1 MRWCPGEPTPRADTP
16 ASIAR
21 ACRVAYL
28 RHAACR
34 HSRRGRQDTQR
45 PLRVALAPAGCAVR
59 HGRRLGAT
67 SAARA
72 GTRRCSMLPQH
83 TSTVP
88 GCFTACFTATARVI
102 GARRCLALLA
112 SRTSSTPRRVCTCV
126 MLRLLRL
133 SAATVASRVRI
144 FSWPCAAPA
153 PPLCHGRP
161 CPTQPAPRLCRPDAL
176 PMDARPGPRPDG
188 RPGRGRRLASRRPL
202 DLRSCASAAPPPL
215 ALCGGALL
223 GAGAPASTLR
233 RRIGTRGVM
242 VVARTQSR
250 RRRGGGAGRMLR
262 LKMFFASAASPVTAR
277 GGQDPALHDAA
288 AGAQRGA
295 AAAGGPHSLPRRRV
309 PRPHPHHDRSRPPAH
324 MIGHVPQPVMIGY
337 VPQPIMMIWGRGP
350 PPTAA
355 RAAAPPGAVARLP
368 PVSPSPRGPRAGR
381 RWSAARAGGVLR
393 IRSLVSACCG
403 WFGVLEIE
411 TR

>member
-16 ASIAR
+16 ASIAT

-28 RHAACR
+28 QHAACR

-72 GTRRCSMLPQH
+72 GTRRCSVLPQH

-88 GCFTACFTATARVI
+88 GCFTACFTAAARGI

-223 GAGAPASTLR
+223 GAGAVVDAAAGHRDPGGYGGRKNSKPAST
-233 RRIGTRGVM
+233 
-242 VVARTQSR
+242 R
-250 RRRGGGAGRMLR
+250 RRRGQDAAEDVFCECSESRDGAGRAGSC
-262 LKMFFASAASPVTAR
+262 ASRCSCGRSTGPGCRWGAS
-277 GGQDPALHDAA
+277 
-288 AGAQRGA
+288 
-295 AAAGGPHSLPRRRV
+295 
-309 PRPHPHHDRSRPPAH
+309 
-324 MIGHVPQPVMIGY
+324 
-337 VPQPIMMIWGRGP
+337 
-350 PPTAA
+350 
-355 RAAAPPGAVARLP
+355 
-368 PVSPSPRGPRAGR
+368 
-381 RWSAARAGGVLR
+381 
-393 IRSLVSACCG
+393 
-403 WFGVLEIE
+403 
-411 TR
+411 